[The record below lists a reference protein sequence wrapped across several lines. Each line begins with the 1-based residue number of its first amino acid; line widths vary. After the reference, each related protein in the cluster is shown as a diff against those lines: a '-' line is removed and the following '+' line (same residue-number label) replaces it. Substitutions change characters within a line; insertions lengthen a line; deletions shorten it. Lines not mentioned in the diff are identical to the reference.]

1 MLFALIIR
9 NYKTYQGTNY
19 IPISKGR
26 HFSAL
31 VGENGAG
38 KSSVLEA
45 LNSYFNSSDWN
56 YNHSLSKGFPGK
68 EPFICPIF
76 LVSREKLSEKFEGHD
91 LLYLLN
97 EIAWNHEASD
107 YNSAHKQI
115 ADQFCEHR
123 DKLLAEG
130 INQQTHYLFPFGL
143 IKESRGGSPNYFF
156 SIFES
161 TDIYTAIKEEIITE
175 DQKWE
180 LHNFI
185 HSFYKYIY
193 LPSEIDFQAYTKIE
207 GKTIQALLGR
217 KIDDIVRGTIKKKT
231 IDDIN
236 RDLNEFLEQVSNTLE
251 NYKYKKPGMKQ
262 NLFNQSHFTEK
273 VIEAFFDSKVLTRI
287 DGKENTPVNDLSSG
301 EKRQALID
309 VARAFLLQA
318 EQDEGQQTILAIDEP
333 ELSLHVSS
341 CFEQFEKIK
350 DITDKKVQSIITTH
364 WYGFMPVISNGTAIY
379 CPKSEGNSAL
389 IDLRCFRDEIKRLRT
404 HTKGKLPA
412 DIELKGVND
421 LVQSIIASITG
432 SDCRWIICEG
442 SSDKV
447 YLDSFFQGKR
457 NLYILPVGGSPAVKK
472 IYKYIEMALDDLQ
485 SEVKGGVFFLLDTDK
500 SFEKFEA
507 RDSIKN
513 IRMRRLQNSYTS
525 YSTELRLPSDT
536 EYYPPTVIENTLDA
550 TTFLETLYSLN
561 LDQPYRDPLNN
572 FTDEL
577 SIKDPSWPSTMALD
591 LSGTQLHQLDEIFNA
606 EGFKIK
612 FALKYVELCNEL
624 DIPPWIAEIKDFLFP
639 TKKKVN
645 TIKRKPNRTLTLED
659 F

>member
-1 MLFALIIR
+1 
-9 NYKTYQGTNY
+9 
-19 IPISKGR
+19 
-26 HFSAL
+26 
-31 VGENGAG
+31 
-38 KSSVLEA
+38 
-45 LNSYFNSSDWN
+45 
-56 YNHSLSKGFPGK
+56 
-68 EPFICPIF
+68 
-76 LVSREKLSEKFEGHD
+76 
-91 LLYLLN
+91 
-97 EIAWNHEASD
+97 
-107 YNSAHKQI
+107 
-115 ADQFCEHR
+115 
-123 DKLLAEG
+123 
-130 INQQTHYLFPFGL
+130 
-143 IKESRGGSPNYFF
+143 
-156 SIFES
+156 
-161 TDIYTAIKEEIITE
+161 
-175 DQKWE
+175 
-180 LHNFI
+180 
-185 HSFYKYIY
+185 
-193 LPSEIDFQAYTKIE
+193 
-207 GKTIQALLGR
+207 
-217 KIDDIVRGTIKKKT
+217 
-231 IDDIN
+231 
-236 RDLNEFLEQVSNTLE
+236 
-251 NYKYKKPGMKQ
+251 MKQ

-350 DITDKKVQSIITTH
+350 DITDKKVQAIITTH

-442 SSDKV
+442 SSDKI

-472 IYKYIEMALDDLQ
+472 IYKHIEMALDDLQ

-525 YSTELRLPSDT
+525 YSTELKLPSDT

-561 LDQPYRDPLNN
+561 LNQPYRDILNN

-577 SIKDPSWPSTMALD
+577 NIKDSSWPSTMALD
-591 LSGTQLHQLDEIFNA
+591 LSGTQLHMDCRNKRL
-606 EGFKIK
+606 
-612 FALKYVELCNEL
+612 
-624 DIPPWIAEIKDFLFP
+624 PFP
-639 TKKKVN
+639 NKEKNHHNKKKVSHLK
-645 TIKRKPNRTLTLED
+645 TFK
-659 F
+659 